1 MAIRSAA
8 GETVPAVSMTLEQV
22 LKDNIQDGFLIV
34 DSGGK
39 IAELNAVWLRLF
51 GLSGKVIGR
60 SAYQVMVKQAGL
72 VYSRDPRRY
81 FEQLSDGQHPLLY
94 AETAGATRRHI
105 QISFNRLSQG
115 ERYQGILCIARDITS
130 LVEKTAE
137 ANIMAEKAQR
147 HLRELSELADLNTVV
162 GFRLDKIYPK
172 YLTKIRSLLDSPL
185 ASLYSYVPGERRLV
199 RVAGAGTSRLHP
211 DTVTLAGASP
221 VAHAYTKGQVVRR
234 GRGEIEQNM
243 LAVPIVHQSKT
254 LGVILVSHRATAYD
268 SHDTRLLKLVATRLA
283 VLIENTNLY
292 NDVNARRE
300 RWEMVFKFTDE
311 GIVIFDHMGRV
322 VAFNPTIARLTGYT
336 TTEAIGQPF
345 DRVVKTVLAE
355 GDSVGEPTAPIAQ
368 VLAGEATIQ
377 AAAHLIETKRGEHR
391 WTEISFSPIMDSGGR
406 ITSGIAMVRNTQK
419 DREIEE
425 IKSDFISI
433 VSHELRTPL
442 TAIKG
447 FLSMLLKKDFGE
459 LGERQYHFLTRV
471 YQSNQRMINLV
482 EDLLDATY
490 LESGKVMLNPRPVAL
505 EPIIAEVVTELASKG
520 FERQIMLKV
529 SRRHRLPLVLA
540 DETRLRQI
548 LVNLVDNAIKYSL
561 PSSEVVVDFKVQGD
575 ELVTSVTDTGVGVP
589 PGQADKL
596 FQKFGR
602 IFNPMSVQAGG
613 TGLGLYIVKNLVESH
628 GGRIWVTSREGRGS
642 KFSFSLPVARQ
653 LPLLG

>member
-1 MAIRSAA
+1 MAVRVAA
-8 GETVPAVSMTLEQV
+8 VETAPAAPVTLEQV

-34 DSGGK
+34 DHRGR
-39 IAELNAVWLRLF
+39 IAELNGVWQRLF
-51 GLSGKVIGR
+51 GLAGDAIGR
-60 SAYQVMVKQAGL
+60 SAYQVMVKEAGL
-72 VYSRDPRRY
+72 IYSRNPRRY
-81 FEQLSDGQHPLLY
+81 FAELSDGQHPLLY
-94 AETAGATRRHI
+94 VETPGAHHV
-105 QISFNRLSQG
+105 QISFNRLTQDDH
-115 ERYQGILCIARDITS
+115 YHGILCIARDITS

-147 HLRELSELADLNTVV
+147 HLRELSELADLNAVV
-162 GFRLDKIYPK
+162 GFQLDQVYPK
-172 YLTKIRSLLDSPL
+172 YLAKIRLLLDSPM
-185 ASLYSYVPGERRLV
+185 ASLYSYVPSEQRLV
-199 RVAGAGTSRLHP
+199 RVAGASTSRLHP
-211 DTVTLAGASP
+211 VSVPLAGAGP
-221 VAHAYTKGQVVRR
+221 LAQAYTRGQVVRR
-234 GRGEIEQNM
+234 GRGEIEQN
-243 LAVPIVHQSKT
+243 LLVVPISYQSKT

-268 SHDTRLLKLVATRLA
+268 SHDIRLLKLVATRLA

-311 GIVIFDHMGRV
+311 GIVIFDHRGRV
-322 VAFNPTIARLTGYT
+322 VAFNPTIANLTGYT
-336 TTEAIGQPF
+336 TAEAIGQPF
-345 DRVVKTVLAE
+345 DRVVRTVLADGE
-355 GDSVGEPTAPIAQ
+355 AGDGQATLISQ
-368 VLAGEATIQ
+368 VLAGDTSIT

-391 WTEISFSPIMDSGGR
+391 WTEISFSPIFDSDGR
-406 ITSGIAMVRNTQK
+406 VTSGIAMVRNTQK

-447 FLSMLLKKDFGE
+447 FLSMLLKRDFGE
-459 LGERQYHFLTRV
+459 LGDRQHHFLTRV
-471 YQSNQRMINLV
+471 YQSNQRMIDLV

-490 LESGKVMLNPRPVAL
+490 LESGKVILNQRPVAV
-505 EPIIAEVVTELASKG
+505 EPVIGEVVTELASKG
-520 FERQIMLKV
+520 FERQIMLRV
-529 SRRHRLPLVLA
+529 TRRHRLPLVLA
-540 DETRLRQI
+540 DETRLHQI

-561 PSSEVVVDFKVQGD
+561 PTSEVVIDFKVQGD
-575 ELVTSVTDTGVGVP
+575 ELVTSVTDSGVGVP
-589 PGQADKL
+589 AAQVDKL

-642 KFSFSLPVARQ
+642 KFSFTLPIAKQ
-653 LPLLG
+653 LPLLD